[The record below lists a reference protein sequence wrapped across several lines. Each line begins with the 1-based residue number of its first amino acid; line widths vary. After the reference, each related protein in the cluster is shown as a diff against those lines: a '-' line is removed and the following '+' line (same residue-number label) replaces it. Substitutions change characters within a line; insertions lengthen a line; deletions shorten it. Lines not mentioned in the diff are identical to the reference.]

1 MHHERVGLRPERGAI
16 AARPGQPLARDLAR
30 DRALCCGRNGCSRGR
45 PHQYGDPMELLVVLG
60 IVTAVFLAWYGV
72 RTYRPKPPPAALE
85 RPRPAALKGQGPRR
99 VSAVDRAS
107 GAGSVEEMEAKQAY
121 AKRGVEARKPV
132 TEAWIDHAL
141 PEIDLRSLASRRL
154 RIVGVANYLRD
165 RERSLFG
172 GVEYRLVRE
181 PENVYDANA
190 VAVYGQERK
199 VGYLSAA

>member
-1 MHHERVGLRPERGAI
+1 
-16 AARPGQPLARDLAR
+16 
-30 DRALCCGRNGCSRGR
+30 
-45 PHQYGDPMELLVVLG
+45 MELLVVLG
-60 IVTAVFLAWYGV
+60 IVTAVFLTWYGV

-121 AKRGVEARKPV
+121 AKRGVKARKPV

-199 VGYLSAA
+199 VGYLSAAKAASLAPLLDRLGEAAFAVSGCGVTEASARLWVDLPRVPELRKFHQ